1 MANDKQNNSSTNSII
16 IMIVGCDALN
26 HRATKR
32 LVVNPN
38 CLELI
43 GSNAVT
49 HRIEENWNGRRSQ
62 RRREG

>member
-1 MANDKQNNSSTNSII
+1 MANDKQNSSSTNSII

-49 HRIEENWNGRRSQ
+49 LAQDRGELEW
-62 RRREG
+62 